1 MKQFK
6 GFERKEAVEWEQ
18 LPKGAYVIKILN
30 VKEEANKNGPG
41 SHLAI
46 AFDVAEGEYAGI
58 YKRIFDN
65 NTKEDKKWPN
75 DAVVYINCPQDNSDQ
90 WIVDAFN
97 KFMTAVE
104 DSNEGYHWGW
114 DEKTLKG
121 KLVGAKFY
129 IEQSEYNGNIYDHT
143 KAKWFLNAQKVRDGK
158 YGKLPN
164 DKLIGDTTKSSSGA
178 DGFVNVPD
186 NITDEEVPFD

>member
-6 GFERKEAVEWEQ
+6 GFERKEQIEWEQ
-18 LPKGAYVIKILN
+18 LPKGAFVIKILN
-30 VKEEANKNGPG
+30 IKEEANKNNPG
-41 SHLAI
+41 THLAI
-46 AFDVAEGEYAGI
+46 AFDIAEGEYQGF
-58 YKRIFDN
+58 YKRSFDN
-65 NTKEDKKWPN
+65 DTREDKKWPN

-90 WIVDAFN
+90 WIVDNFN

-104 DSNEGYHWGW
+104 DSNEGYHWNW
-114 DEKTLKG
+114 DEKTLKN

-129 IEQSEYNGNIYDHT
+129 IEQSEYNGKIYDHT
-143 KAKWFLNAQKVRDGK
+143 KAKWFIAAQKIRDGK

-164 DKLIGDTTKSSSGA
+164 DKLIESTTESTGT